1 MACVYVV
8 NTCEYCLETIP
19 KLHSMIEDKIQG
31 FEIDLQE
38 QSSIPFRELINTVL
52 IALAKSVSLRLE
64 PIYQAQMHTVN
75 WSQFSDVC
83 EQKYTSDVSSLILH
97 RSGLFKKK
105 INMTYWLLLCNKFVA
120 TFIPQYFANVCS
132 LKKISENSAHQFQLD
147 LEELKNV

>member
-1 MACVYVV
+1 MKRKLPRNFGEVQLSDEQEMACVYVV

-64 PIYQAQMHTVN
+64 PIYQA
-75 WSQFSDVC
+75 
-83 EQKYTSDVSSLILH
+83 
-97 RSGLFKKK
+97 
-105 INMTYWLLLCNKFVA
+105 
-120 TFIPQYFANVCS
+120 
-132 LKKISENSAHQFQLD
+132 
-147 LEELKNV
+147 